1 MYGKGS
7 REQKMMK
14 FAVIAGLIGVFPL
27 CCSAQTSVSQQ
38 DRILRLNQ
46 IQVIGSHN
54 SYHTGLAPSERK
66 LVEQQNPKAMRALD
80 YAHAPLPDQLTGGVR
95 QVEIDVYAD
104 SKGGRYA
111 HPAIADKVA
120 EAGLPADPDFDPNHE
135 MDKPGFKVMHVMNVD
150 QRSSCHTFV
159 NCLTTIQAWSKL
171 HPWHL
176 PIFILVET
184 KQGRP
189 NSTPSADGPEP
200 FTSVTFD
207 ELDAEIRSVFS
218 AGELITPDQVRGSYG
233 TLIEAV
239 QASGSTVGGKRA
251 GGWPT
256 LAEARGKVI
265 FLMDQRP
272 VEAVYTEGHPS
283 LRGRVIFTNA
293 TPGAP
298 DAAFTEENSGTK
310 AEIDALAHQGY
321 LIRTRTDDGT
331 EEARS
336 DDRTRADLA
345 LSSGA
350 QMLSTDYP
358 SSEPSRWT
366 GFFVGFPHG
375 LVARC
380 NPVTAPPGCVDS
392 LLESSGAK

>member
-1 MYGKGS
+1 MRQMK
-7 REQKMMK
+7 KLLATLPLMMSSLC
-14 FAVIAGLIGVFPL
+14 GLGQ
-27 CCSAQTSVSQQ
+27 QTTATQQ
-38 DRILRLNQ
+38 DRTLRINQ

-54 SYHTGLAPSERK
+54 SYHTGIAPSEQK
-66 LVEQQNPKAMRALD
+66 LIEQQNPKAMRALD

-95 QVEIDVYAD
+95 QLEIDIYAD
-104 SKGGRYA
+104 TKGGRYA
-111 HPAIADKVA
+111 HPAIVDKVA

-135 MDKPGFKVMHVMNVD
+135 MDKPGFKVMHVLGVD
-150 QRSSCHTFV
+150 QRSSCHTFIA
-159 NCLTTIQAWSKL
+159 CLTAIRGWSQE
-171 HPWHL
+171 HPQHL

-189 NSTPSADGPEP
+189 DAPAVANGPEP
-200 FTSVTFD
+200 FTSTTFD
-207 ELDAEIRSVFS
+207 ALDAEIRSVFS
-218 AGELITPDQVRGSYG
+218 AKEMITPDQVRGSYK
-233 TLIEAV
+233 TLPEAI
-239 QASGSTVGGKRA
+239 QASGKKA

-256 LAEARGKVI
+256 LAEARGKVV

-272 VEAVYTEGHPS
+272 VEGVYTEGHPA

-293 TPGAP
+293 VPGAP

-310 AEIDALAHQGY
+310 AEIDALAKQGY

-336 DDRTRADLA
+336 NDHTRADVA

-358 SSEPSRWT
+358 SSEPAKWT
-366 GFFVGFPHG
+366 GFFVGLPHG
-375 LVARC
+375 LAARC

-392 LLESSGAK
+392 LLEAPSAK